1 MAKKLEK
8 RAPDIRFKGFT
19 DDWEQRKLK
28 ELAVINPKAELPD
41 KFEYVDLEA
50 VVGTQ
55 LIHTQKVTKE
65 SAPSR
70 AQRLAKYGDIFY
82 QTVRPYQKNN
92 LLFTISNT
100 QINYVFST
108 GYAQLRAR
116 IDKMFLFSV
125 LQKQNFVD
133 KVLNKST
140 GTSYPA
146 INSKDLG
153 NIKEKF
159 PNATSEQHKIG
170 KSIKIVDNLIVL
182 QHKKLEQLRLL
193 KKAMLQQLFP
203 DKDGK
208 LQSRFNGFTNVWEQR
223 KLGEMVEFIGTGK
236 SKYKHKNVGAY
247 KILGSTGV
255 IGFDNTYDYNGNF
268 ILTARVG
275 ANAGTLYKYSGKV
288 KITDNTVFIQG
299 TQLNFTYYLLNNFNL
314 KRLSFGSGQ
323 PLIKASELKK
333 LKLYFPIVLE
343 EKEKIGMALSK
354 LDTLIA
360 RHQRKLDHLQL
371 LKKFL
376 LQKMFI

>member
-255 IGFDNTYDYNGNF
+255 VGFDNTYDYNGNY

-371 LKKFL
+371 LKKFH

>member
-1 MAKKLEK
+1 
-8 RAPDIRFKGFT
+8 
-19 DDWEQRKLK
+19 
-28 ELAVINPKAELPD
+28 
-41 KFEYVDLEA
+41 
-50 VVGTQ
+50 
-55 LIHTQKVTKE
+55 
-65 SAPSR
+65 
-70 AQRLAKYGDIFY
+70 
-82 QTVRPYQKNN
+82 
-92 LLFTISNT
+92 
-100 QINYVFST
+100 
-108 GYAQLRAR
+108 
-116 IDKMFLFSV
+116 
-125 LQKQNFVD
+125 
-133 KVLNKST
+133 
-140 GTSYPA
+140 
-146 INSKDLG
+146 
-153 NIKEKF
+153 
-159 PNATSEQHKIG
+159 
-170 KSIKIVDNLIVL
+170 
-182 QHKKLEQLRLL
+182 
-193 KKAMLQQLFP
+193 
-203 DKDGK
+203 
-208 LQSRFNGFTNVWEQR
+208 
-223 KLGEMVEFIGTGK
+223 MVEFIGTGK

>member
-1 MAKKLEK
+1 MKDGTHGTHKTVKQGPWLLSAKNIDNNRIVIKPNDRKISENAFQKIHKNFQLH
-8 RAPDIRFKGFT
+8 KGDVLLT
-19 DDWEQRKLK
+19 
-28 ELAVINPKAELPD
+28 I
-41 KFEYVDLEA
+41 
-50 VVGTQ
+50 VGTIGRSAILTKTGNLTFQRSVAYLRPNNGILDPGYLLCLTKSVNFQKQ
-55 LIHTQKVTKE
+55 LKRKVVV
-65 SAPSR
+65 SAQPGIYLNDISR
-70 AQRLAKYGDIFY
+70 LSVAIPNNKSEQNKIS
-82 QTVRPYQKNN
+82 N
-92 LLFTISNT
+92 LLER
-100 QINYVFST
+100 IN
-108 GYAQLRAR
+108 
-116 IDKMFLFSV
+116 
-125 LQKQNFVD
+125 
-133 KVLNKST
+133 
-140 GTSYPA
+140 
-146 INSKDLG
+146 DLL
-153 NIKEKF
+153 
-159 PNATSEQHKIG
+159 S
-170 KSIKIVDNLIVL
+170 L